1 MKILLRGLMG
11 CAALALL
18 WALEGLA
25 GPQHWGSG
33 YPYLATLEEQAGR
46 TQLMVYEGPLRAKN
60 GPWLLRWI
68 DDSTHYAA
76 ALPGGL
82 AIGNFWPGKIGT
94 EYLVVLAGRDGAV
107 SIEAYKAPEV
117 FCARPWELVSTGVVA
132 VSEVVATAAGDPCG
146 RGRDELIVLTRK
158 DLVVITPPATL
169 TSGAWRIAQHF
180 DLPAM
185 RGIPVGLS
193 CGSFWKNKTDGLV
206 IASSE
211 RGKTQITFCEVAGE
225 SLKVIV
231 VDKALDLPS
240 VAFGTLTA
248 GDFMKDGYD
257 DLVFVGARKRNKLQL
272 RVAPARQAGTP
283 PDLGPLGNG
292 RAYSR
297 QWLPGA
303 GDTTSVAVVSGTRA
317 GAFGHVK
324 AAAAGRVFGYVD
336 CELTSAVRRENT
348 YDPRPDAEIAF
359 THRYPTYSLFDGAPN
374 FGFPKKNETM
384 GFEINLKNNG
394 QTSLPPGIQVKVWI
408 NTPHRNADTLPGVM
422 DKPSMVFNVDRP
434 LPPFD
439 PYKPQYIVLN
449 ATSRWPYALQ
459 PCGPRATWKKI
470 NLSRVGERWLV
481 VALTCTNDT
490 NLRNNRYEAAF
501 HGHTYHPIFRELAN
515 LTNRIPSV
523 AGDPCSLEYL
533 ACKTADAIQCVWE
546 RSGTAKN
553 EDVLERLYFDSY
565 GMGFPSDAK
574 DEASRQAAWRAVQD
588 KYEGWRELDIWW
600 GDNQNWERYDWTY
613 AAELHESGHLFH
625 PLGDLYYM
633 WVHPVWTGAAKM
645 GDGAPV
651 QLATHV
657 WGPDLFADGQ
667 AAITV
672 PACEL
677 MKRYIV
683 GSRGVG
689 LERWWTVCP
698 PKWYV
703 RILDRDGKPVPNA
716 EVAAWRCQYATP
728 AIVGKTGPDG
738 RLDLTSDLGQPTID
752 NLGITHYYH
761 GNATETHLADA
772 IAQIFTVKIG
782 AYQDSAILGAEDSAA
797 MGRNTLL
804 YHAMVDKKEWT
815 WDLPTNFK
823 AGAPSPGFSVQ
834 TGVKGATVEMH
845 VSGQT
850 GATYRLYRRWEPSYV
865 RRVLG
870 EYTATGAFLAITQNM
885 AEPDGYGKNRFR
897 AIYELTERSAKGE
910 SLPRVITVTGFIN
923 ARGVTAQ
930 PDGTLLV
937 TANCGRGNP
946 FCILVND
953 CTFVEYFYHY
963 RFGHTATKVVPSRL
977 TPGRYFATVHVSDM
991 DTDDSRFDI
1000 AEPLSPVRTAY
1011 DVGNE
1016 IGWFDAPAASLV
1028 PPYSI
1033 TMANADVALRINP
1046 GDSIATDAEAGTA
1059 AIVIRKDGRTLYT
1072 DKSAFIPETTTF
1084 RFLALRL
1091 AGRPGTNA
1099 WLRELS
1105 AARGLGVILANG
1117 TEYIVIAD
1125 AGNGRI
1131 AVWDSNTTYCTHWQK
1146 AGACPA
1152 AIAPHPLQANAFFA
1166 LDRQASGASALYL
1179 FTFASNTLSVAP
1191 GYPLPLPVGDDPSG
1205 AEIGL
1210 AVAAQPDGT
1219 LLLAVTDAAKGRIV
1233 EYAQNG
1239 TALKEVAVY
1248 TKAVGT
1254 FAGDPQLTKPT
1265 DVAYSVKKGVLQL
1278 YALDGLDRL
1287 VRVR

>member
-117 FCARPWELVSTGVVA
+117 FCARPWELVSTGMVA

-169 TSGAWRIAQHF
+169 TSGAWRIVQHF

-185 RGIPVGLS
+185 RGTPVGLA
-193 CGSFWKNKTDGLV
+193 CGNFWTNKTDGLALAFRV
-206 IASSE
+206 
-211 RGKTQITFCEVAGE
+211 RGTTQIAYCEVAGAA
-225 SLKVIV
+225 LNVMV
-231 VDKALDLPS
+231 VDQAQDVPD
-240 VAFGTLTA
+240 VVPGTLTA
-248 GDFMKDGYD
+248 GDFMKDGFN
-257 DLVFVGARKRNKLQL
+257 DLVFVGAGKRNKLQL

-303 GDTTSVAVVSGTRA
+303 GDTTSVAVVTGTRA
-317 GAFGHVK
+317 GAAGRVK

-336 CELTSAVRRENT
+336 CELTSAVRKENT

-359 THRYPTYSLFDGAPN
+359 THRYPTYSIFAGAPN
-374 FGFPKKNETM
+374 FGFPKKNEIM
-384 GFEINLKNNG
+384 GFEINVKNNG
-394 QTSLPPGIQVKVWI
+394 QAPLPPGIQVKVWI

-422 DKPSMVFNVDRP
+422 DQPSMVFNLDQP

-439 PYKPQYIVLN
+439 PYHPQYTVLN
-449 ATSRWPYALQ
+449 VTSRWPYALQ

-470 NLSRVGERWLV
+470 NLSQVGERWLV
-481 VALTCTNDT
+481 VALTCTNDA

-501 HGHTYHPIFRELAN
+501 HGHTYHPIFRELSN
-515 LTNRIPSV
+515 LTNRVPSV

-533 ACKTADAIQCVWE
+533 SSKTADAIQCVWE
-546 RSGTAKN
+546 RSGTTKN
-553 EDVLERLYFDSY
+553 EDVLQRLYFDSY
-565 GMGFPSDAK
+565 GMGFPDDVKDDAGRIK
-574 DEASRQAAWRAVQD
+574 AWRDVQD

-613 AAELHESGHLFH
+613 SAELHESGHLFH
-625 PLGDLYYM
+625 PLGDLYGL
-633 WVHPVWTGAAKM
+633 WIQPVWTGAAKM
-645 GDGAPV
+645 ADGAPV
-651 QLATHV
+651 QLMSHA

-667 AAITV
+667 AVITL

-677 MKRYIV
+677 MQRYIV

-698 PKWYV
+698 RTWYV
-703 RILDRDGKPVPNA
+703 RVLDRDGQPVTNA
-716 EVAAWRCQYATP
+716 EVTAWRYQSATP
-728 AIVGKTGPDG
+728 SFTGLTGPDG
-738 RLDLTSDLGQPTID
+738 RLNLTPVLGKPTLD
-752 NLGITHYYH
+752 KLGIAHFYH
-761 GNATETHLADA
+761 DSEAELSDA

-782 AYQDSAILGAEDSAA
+782 AYQDSAILGAEDATA
-797 MGRNTLL
+797 LGRHTLL
-804 YHAMVDKKEWT
+804 YHGLVDEAAWT

-823 AGAPSPGFSVQ
+823 AGAPNPSFTVQ
-834 TGVKGATVEMH
+834 AGVKGATVDLH
-845 VSGQT
+845 VTGQT
-850 GATYRLYRRWEPSYV
+850 GATYRLYRRWEPAYV

-870 EYTATGAFLAITQNM
+870 EYTATGALLTITQNM
-885 AEPDGYGKNRFR
+885 AEPDGYAKDRFR
-897 AIYELTERSAKGE
+897 AIYELTECSAQGE
-910 SLPRVITVTGFIN
+910 SLPRVITVTGFIG

-946 FCILVND
+946 FCVLVND
-953 CTFVEYFYHY
+953 CSFVEYFYHY

-977 TPGRYFATVHVSDM
+977 APGRYFATVHASDM
-991 DTDDSRFDI
+991 GTADHRFDV
-1000 AEPLSPVRTAY
+1000 AEPLGPGRTAY
-1011 DVGNE
+1011 DVRNE

-1033 TMANADVALRINP
+1033 TMASADAAGRINP
-1046 GDSIATDAEAGTA
+1046 GDAVEGDHAVLVTRKAGL
-1059 AIVIRKDGRTLYT
+1059 TLYT
-1072 DKSAFIPETTTF
+1072 DKSAFKPETTRF
-1084 RFLALRL
+1084 RIYAQRL

-1099 WLRELS
+1099 GLRELS
-1105 AARGLGVILANG
+1105 AARGLGVILAG
-1117 TEYIVIAD
+1117 GAEYIVIAD
-1125 AGNGRI
+1125 AGNSRI
-1131 AVWDSNTTYCTHWQK
+1131 AVWDSNTTYCTHWQN

-1152 AIAPHPLQANAFFA
+1152 AIAPHPLQADAFFA

-1265 DVAYSVKKGVLQL
+1265 DVAYTVQKGVLQL
-1278 YALDGLDRL
+1278 YAVDGLDRL